1 MDPLKSIEEVRRAG
15 LAFFE
20 ERGQRFRETLD
31 CMGEC
36 LRSGHKILVFGNGGS
51 ASQAQHFASELVNR
65 FLRERPA
72 LAALALTTDTSALT
86 SIAND
91 ADYEQVFSRQVEAL
105 GSPGDVALGL
115 STSGNSPN
123 VLKAL
128 GKAKEMGLVTVALT
142 GRAGGLLVDLADYLL
157 DVPSD
162 ATPRIQEIH
171 LLLLHLMAEDLET
184 NAICGN
190 RPAGGGT

>member
-20 ERGQRFRETLD
+20 ERGQRFQETLD

-65 FLRERPA
+65 FLQERPA

-184 NAICGN
+184 NAIYGN
-190 RPAGGGT
+190 RPAGGGI